1 MIAAVLT
8 NSRVVGLLIPVGI
21 AWILG
26 RTRHP
31 PDCKPNGNRLGCYCL
46 CSSKNYG
53 WGDWDRDSDIDKI
66 MQTRADCKCAKNINT
81 DVFKV
86 TDTSLKIWMKVMH
99 VLQRSG
105 CVKKILSDLTNLL
118 YPEKEWCLTVGTG
131 SLWWDSEEDML
142 TQFYSRAMV
151 ERVGW
156 QPGWFCSGMQF
167 ASPAGT

>member
-1 MIAAVLT
+1 M
-8 NSRVVGLLIPVGI
+8 
-21 AWILG
+21 
-26 RTRHP
+26 
-31 PDCKPNGNRLGCYCL
+31 
-46 CSSKNYG
+46 
-53 WGDWDRDSDIDKI
+53 
-66 MQTRADCKCAKNINT
+66 
-81 DVFKV
+81 

-105 CVKKILSDLTNLL
+105 CVKKVLSDLTNLL

-156 QPGWFCSGMQF
+156 QPG
-167 ASPAGT
+167 